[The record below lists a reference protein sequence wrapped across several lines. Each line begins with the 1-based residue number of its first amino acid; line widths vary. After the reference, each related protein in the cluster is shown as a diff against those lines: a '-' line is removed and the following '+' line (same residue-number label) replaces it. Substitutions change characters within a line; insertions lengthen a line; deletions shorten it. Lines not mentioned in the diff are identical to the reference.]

1 MVLASDERKNG
12 VWTPGMPE
20 SKDHESKAPTL
31 DEILGLFRES
41 NTYFGPFHRQCA
53 EEEDYYMGK
62 RTVPAPEGIDPVW
75 PATAGAII
83 NVGTDHVDINNLQI
97 DVPSGPRAK
106 ARAERIKRFY
116 QGVWSSIKEP
126 VLRTVTRQTFLYGIG
141 WLKVMFDADRWPDA
155 PVFHDFKDETAYK
168 EALETFMDD
177 RDLCFPFVVS
187 VVNPRNLI
195 WDDSRNRVK
204 WCIEFT
210 QRNVRE
216 IQRRYPEW
224 TTRKEGGAIAQWI
237 EYWDEEWV
245 AYIADNEFVYG
256 PHRHGYG
263 FNPYTPISPV
273 YSYTFSDGPPQ
284 DRYRGI
290 LKNVHSLLD
299 EEARMI
305 TQLSAIIRTT
315 AYRTLDFAG
324 PRTQA
329 EEAAET
335 YEIFGG
341 KNVIPPGVDVRPS
354 PMVQVPPDLFQQLN
368 IIQTLIEQATF
379 PNVIRGVRPRGVSSG
394 FGISV
399 LAGMGRLVF
408 QGVADGVRHSLEQV
422 NAKFAKLVEFKI
434 RGRVTVHARTEVHNY
449 DQTIG
454 PDDIK
459 GYYENIV
466 QIKAEA
472 PEEREREALLA
483 MRLHSAGVISLYEA
497 QRRSGITNP
506 LEEQM
511 QIRAELLLNNEQ
523 FMQAQSQLLIDQVGL
538 AQQMSEA
545 VGGPVQN
552 PGNVGAMNLGGAQLP
567 RVGEAATQQQNAMN
581 QMNPAVY
588 PQGMTGIDGLGA
600 QLGGP
605 TGGPVNVPSGQRLE
619 G

>member
-1 MVLASDERKNG
+1 
-12 VWTPGMPE
+12 
-20 SKDHESKAPTL
+20 
-31 DEILGLFRES
+31 
-41 NTYFGPFHRQCA
+41 
-53 EEEDYYMGK
+53 
-62 RTVPAPEGIDPVW
+62 
-75 PATAGAII
+75 
-83 NVGTDHVDINNLQI
+83 
-97 DVPSGPRAK
+97 
-106 ARAERIKRFY
+106 
-116 QGVWSSIKEP
+116 
-126 VLRTVTRQTFLYGIG
+126 
-141 WLKVMFDADRWPDA
+141 
-155 PVFHDFKDETAYK
+155 
-168 EALETFMDD
+168 
-177 RDLCFPFVVS
+177 
-187 VVNPRNLI
+187 
-195 WDDSRNRVK
+195 
-204 WCIEFT
+204 
-210 QRNVRE
+210 
-216 IQRRYPEW
+216 
-224 TTRKEGGAIAQWI
+224 
-237 EYWDEEWV
+237 
-245 AYIADNEFVYG
+245 
-256 PHRHGYG
+256 
-263 FNPYTPISPV
+263 
-273 YSYTFSDGPPQ
+273 
-284 DRYRGI
+284 
-290 LKNVHSLLD
+290 
-299 EEARMI
+299 MI

-422 NAKFAKLVEFKI
+422 NSKFAKLVEFKI

-449 DQTIG
+449 DQAIG

-581 QMNPAVY
+581 QADPAVF
-588 PQGMTGIDGLGA
+588 PQGMTGIDALGA